1 MHTVVLTVNGQVW
14 SFGVNDDG
22 ALGRPT
28 TEPGEAEGDPTIPG
42 RVKLPTEAGKPI
54 QVACTDSG
62 SFILTDNG
70 AVYGCGTFR
79 NSSGV
84 FGFNRGT
91 KIQPEFIRVYRPSYK
106 EPPVVKL
113 CAGGNHMIAILENG
127 GVLSWGDGEQGQLG
141 RIPLKTSRRGNNLK
155 TNMLTP
161 ARIGGF
167 RGVQFVDGSCGEFST
182 FLKTSTGQFY
192 GFGLNNSG
200 QLAIHPSQGITNEET
215 LDLEDRVNK
224 KISLL
229 KPTIVEALEDHNIVS
244 VASGKD
250 HSIGVDVNGCVYSWG
265 VPTYGVLGREDMKA
279 HVEESTAY
287 PTPELVNG
295 IEAPVKQVACGQVIS
310 GCVDTSGDFYT
321 WGAALN
327 DMLGVNVEDD
337 VLVPR
342 KIPRNQSMQDKKF
355 HKLAFGGQHVAL
367 LGQ

>member
-1 MHTVVLTVNGQVW
+1 MNGSVW

-22 ALGRPT
+22 ALGRQT
-28 TEPGEAEGDPTIPG
+28 TEPGEAEGDPTVPG
-42 RVKLPTEAGKPI
+42 RVDLPVNAGTPV
-54 QVACTDSG
+54 QVVCTDSA
-62 SFILTDNG
+62 SFILTENG
-70 AVYGCGTFR
+70 SVYGCGTFR
-79 NSSGV
+79 NASGV
-84 FGFNRGT
+84 FGFNRDV
-91 KIQPEFIRVYRPSYK
+91 KIQSRFTQVYRPSYR

-113 CAGGNHMIAILENG
+113 CAGGNHMIAILKDG
-127 GVLSWGDGEQGQLG
+127 GAMSWGDGDQGQLG
-141 RIPLKTSRRGNNLK
+141 RIPLRTSRRGNYLK

-161 ARIGGF
+161 TRIEGF
-167 RGVQFVDGSCGEFST
+167 KKVKFVDGSCGEFTS

-200 QLAIHPSQGITNEET
+200 QLAIHASEGITNEET

-224 KISLL
+224 RISLI
-229 KPTIVEALEDHNIVS
+229 KPTAVEALENKNIVS

-250 HSIGVDVNGCVYSWG
+250 HSIGVDVHGRVYSWG
-265 VPTYGVLGREDMKA
+265 VPTYGVLGREDMRA
-279 HVEESTAY
+279 RVEESTAY
-287 PTPELVNG
+287 PTPKLVTG

-310 GCVDTSGDFYT
+310 GCIDTSGDFYT
-321 WGAALN
+321 WGASLN

-355 HKLAFGGQHVAL
+355 QKLAFGGQHVAL